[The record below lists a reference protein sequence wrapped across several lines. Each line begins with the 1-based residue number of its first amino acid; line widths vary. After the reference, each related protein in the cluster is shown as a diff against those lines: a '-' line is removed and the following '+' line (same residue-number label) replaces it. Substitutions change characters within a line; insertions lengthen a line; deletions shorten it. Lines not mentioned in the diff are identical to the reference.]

1 MITGKSQLIC
11 LLGSPVAHSISPLMH
26 NEAFRLLNLD
36 YAYLCF
42 EAKENTMEEAIK
54 SLKFLNAR
62 GFNCTMP
69 VKIKAYELADELSPA
84 ASLMG
89 AVNTVVIEN
98 GRLIGHN
105 TDGIGY
111 VSAVKEAGFDLT
123 GKKMTLLG
131 GGGAATAVAVQ
142 SALDGA
148 SEIAI
153 FNRKG
158 RSWDRAQKLTDKLNA
173 RTNCRVS
180 LYDLAD
186 ITQLKIQLADSYL
199 LTNGTSVGM
208 APDIN
213 ASPVPDSS
221 LLHEDLIVSD
231 VIYNPRRTKLM
242 ADAQSRGCR
251 AFNGLYML
259 LYQGAAAFKLW
270 TGQDMPV
277 NAIKEKFF
285 Q

>member
-42 EAKENTMEEAIK
+42 EAKEKDMEEAVK

-84 ASLMG
+84 ASLME

-111 VSAVKEAGFDLT
+111 VSSVKEAGFDLT

-131 GGGAATAVAVQ
+131 GGGAATAAAVQ

-158 RSWDRAQKLTDKLNA
+158 RSWERAQKLTDKLNA
-173 RTNCRVS
+173 RTDCRVS

-186 ITQLKIQLADSYL
+186 TTQLKAQLADSYI
-199 LTNGTSVGM
+199 LTNGTSAGM
-208 APDIN
+208 APNIDE
-213 ASPVPDSS
+213 SPVPDIS

-242 ADAQSRGCR
+242 ADAESRGCR
-251 AFNGLYML
+251 TFNGLYML

-270 TGQDMPV
+270 TGQEMPV
-277 NAIKEKFF
+277 SAIKEKFF
-285 Q
+285 R